1 MTTKQA
7 IFEVIEQLPEQQLE
21 NVLRY
26 VQQLADRNPQNQN
39 PTTSS
44 NDPLANFIGAVS
56 HGFLAANLDDN
67 TQNFFPLT

>member
-21 NVLRY
+21 DVLRY
-26 VQQLADRNPQNQN
+26 VRHLADKNPQNQN
-39 PTTSS
+39 PPTSS

-56 HGFLAANLDDN
+56 FGSLAANLDSELYGD
-67 TQNFFPLT
+67 